1 MKRIVLYGV
10 AMLLLCSCQQEP
22 MITVNEEIQASI
34 ERKVASQKAESAQ
47 KQNQQNQTET
57 EDVVIDVSAWEK
69 LPEKTELEISEYPP
83 NQVNQTKIFDTQ
95 DGTVIQ
101 YTDFT
106 DDTDTLYQVRTML
119 PDGYYHEQVFRYTG
133 ESWQQVYQ
141 QEHTKNTLNVLNNW
155 ELMNSGN
162 FDLLLLAPVTVGT
175 SWQRQSG
182 ATASITAL
190 YKEATLNQHVYRNIV
205 EVTSMEQDYEIRDYY
220 AQNEGLILQ
229 QKTLINSGASSDYMQ
244 VKNNQHNVTLSQ
256 QVVISVPNKEDKPL
270 LKDFE
275 VTLTWQTNQ
284 PIETTLTNMFRE
296 QKWLTSDVQINR
308 ILLID
313 NILYVDFSSGVVAAM
328 NKHVAGEKAVL
339 PAMVQTL
346 SDYFG
351 VDQIV
356 FTVYE
361 SLLSPDILPFPEKG
375 IWKVDPQWK
384 AATESH

>member
-10 AMLLLCSCQQEP
+10 AILLLCACQQEP

-34 ERKVASQKAESAQ
+34 ERKVASQQAESAQ
-47 KQNQQNQTET
+47 NQTENGT
-57 EDVVIDVSAWEK
+57 VTVDVSTWEK
-69 LPEKTELEISEYPP
+69 LPEKTELEISEYTP
-83 NQVNQTKIFDTQ
+83 NKANQTKVFDTQ
-95 DGTVIQ
+95 EGTIIQ
-101 YTDFT
+101 YTDFI

-141 QEHTKNTLNVLNNW
+141 QQHTKNTLNVLTNW
-155 ELMNSGN
+155 ELMNSGPN
-162 FDLLLLAPVTVGT
+162 DLLLMSPVKVGT

-182 ATASITAL
+182 AKASITAL
-190 YKEATLNQHVYRNIV
+190 YKEATVNHQVYRNIV
-205 EVTSMEQDYEIRDYY
+205 EVTSMEKEYEIRDYY
-220 AQNEGLILQ
+220 AQNEGFILQ
-229 QKTLINSGASSDYMQ
+229 QKTPINSDGQHSYLQ
-244 VKNNQHNVTLSQ
+244 VKSNQHNVTLSQ
-256 QVVISVPNKEDKPL
+256 QLMISVPTKEEKPL
-270 LKDFE
+270 LKDFD

-296 QKWLTSDVQINR
+296 QKWLTQDVQINR

-313 NILYVDFSSGVVAAM
+313 GVLYVDFSSGVVAAM
-328 NKHVAGEKAVL
+328 SKHVAGEKAVL

-351 VDQIV
+351 VDNVV

-361 SLLSPDILPFPEKG
+361 SLLLPDTLPFPENG
-375 IWKVDPQWK
+375 IWQVNPQWK
-384 AATESH
+384 QQAESQN